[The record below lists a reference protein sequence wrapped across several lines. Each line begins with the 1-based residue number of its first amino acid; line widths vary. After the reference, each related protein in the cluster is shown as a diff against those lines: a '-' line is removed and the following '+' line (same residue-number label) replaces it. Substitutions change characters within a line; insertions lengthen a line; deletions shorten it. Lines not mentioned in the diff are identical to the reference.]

1 MRYQLINQINKNYS
15 TIEQVLTNRHISL
28 AEVNHYLNTTD
39 NDINEPA
46 ALGEESLKR
55 AAASLIQHIQ
65 NNDQGLVIV
74 DCDCDG
80 FTSAALLINYLHD
93 LFPNWIENYLK
104 W

>member
-1 MRYQLINQINKNYS
+1 MKYQLINQINNNYS
-15 TIEQVLTNRHISL
+15 AIEQVLTNRHIPL
-28 AEVNHYLNTTD
+28 AEISHYLNTTD

-55 AAASLIQHIQ
+55 AATSLIQHIQ

-93 LFPNWIENYLK
+93 LFPNWVENYLK